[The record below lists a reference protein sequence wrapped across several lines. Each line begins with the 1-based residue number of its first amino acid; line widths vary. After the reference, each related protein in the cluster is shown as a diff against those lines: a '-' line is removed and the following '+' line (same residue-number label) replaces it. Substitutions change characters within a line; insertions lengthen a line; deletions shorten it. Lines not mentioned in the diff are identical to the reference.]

1 MEPEKLVLMV
11 SLEVMEGERFHL
23 LVGWNEHVIV
33 KFPWREEGVELRLG
47 LVLEVVQY
55 FVVP

>member
-1 MEPEKLVLMV
+1 MEPEKLALMV
-11 SLEVMEGERFHL
+11 SLEVMEEERFHL
-23 LVGWNEHVIV
+23 LVGRNEHKIV
-33 KFPWREEGVELRLG
+33 KFPWREEGAELRLG

>member
-1 MEPEKLVLMV
+1 VEPEKLVLMV

-23 LVGWNEHVIV
+23 LVRWNEHVIV

>member
-1 MEPEKLVLMV
+1 MV

-23 LVGWNEHVIV
+23 LVGRNEYEIV